1 MSCNKHSSV
10 LFDGEGKRA
19 AMKLLRSTI
28 AWARSCN
35 YKATV
40 ITYLFAD
47 KKKLQYNYL
56 PS

>member
-35 YKATV
+35 YKTTV